1 MKRWIIR
8 IVILAVIV
16 MVGLWGLRTFFPSPE
31 KAILARLKQVS
42 KLACFDSN
50 EGGIARMANVLKLT
64 SCFTTEA
71 DCILDSA
78 DVGQMVFHG
87 RNDIRDAALGARS
100 RLNSLKVDFF
110 DIAISFAP
118 DNLTATANLTVRVG
132 LPTDKDFFVK
142 QAKFTLTKVDGDW
155 LISHAETLKTFL

>member
-1 MKRWIIR
+1 MKRWTIR
-8 IVILAVIV
+8 IITLAVIV

-31 KAILARLKQVS
+31 KVILARLQQVS
-42 KLACFDSN
+42 KLVSFDSN

-64 SCFTTEA
+64 GCFTTDA
-71 DCILDSA
+71 DCAIDTT
-78 DVGQMVFHG
+78 DPGPVYFQG
-87 RNDIRDAALGARS
+87 RNAIRDAALASRS

-110 DIAISFAP
+110 DIVVTFAP

-132 LPTDKDFFVK
+132 VPSDKDFYVK

-155 LISHAETLKTFL
+155 LISRVETLKTFQ